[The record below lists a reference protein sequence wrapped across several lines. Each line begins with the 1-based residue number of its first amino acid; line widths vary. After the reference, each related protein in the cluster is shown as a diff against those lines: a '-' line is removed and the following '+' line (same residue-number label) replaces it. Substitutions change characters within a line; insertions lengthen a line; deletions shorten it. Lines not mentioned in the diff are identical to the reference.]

1 MVNFVPMKSEELP
14 ALIARI
20 EAALGRVENAI
31 ALKPALIEADTVL
44 IERHA
49 LLRASTVEAI
59 AALSGLISQ
68 AKAEG

>member
-1 MVNFVPMKSEELP
+1 MVNFVIMTSEEIP

-20 EAALGRVENAI
+20 ETALGRVENAI
-31 ALKPALIEADTVL
+31 ALKPASLEANGPL

-49 LLRASTVEAI
+49 RLRASTAEAI
-59 AALSGLISQ
+59 AALNGLISQ